1 MEKELLDIKETAIAI
16 NNHLHSRP
24 TIFVSKTFLLEVG
37 KYTRENNLTV
47 LSPIGRITLF
57 GFPVEIVPCLGLAD
71 KKYIVGYGEGAR
83 Y

>member
-24 TIFVSKTFLLEVG
+24 TIFVSKTFLLEVE

-47 LSPIGRITLF
+47 LNQIGRITLF
-57 GFPVEIVPCLGLAD
+57 GFPVEIVTGLGLTD